1 MLLANFFFGNHLF
14 LHLNVRFCV
23 VAVILYGIILYLCSR
38 KEAVSLN

>member
-1 MLLANFFFGNHLF
+1 MLLANFFFGNRLF

-38 KEAVSLN
+38 KEVVNLN